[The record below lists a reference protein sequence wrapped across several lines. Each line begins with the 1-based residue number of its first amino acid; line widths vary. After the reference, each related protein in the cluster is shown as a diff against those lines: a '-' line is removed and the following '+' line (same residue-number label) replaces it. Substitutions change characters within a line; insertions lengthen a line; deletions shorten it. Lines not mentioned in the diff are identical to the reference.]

1 LGWYTEE
8 VIVLYVECE
17 RCGWKGCHVE
27 ENRGQRMISNRQKWY
42 GCQKRKKTEVV
53 CLKEGK
59 AQQGGAWPRKLEG
72 TAKERGS

>member
-1 LGWYTEE
+1 
-8 VIVLYVECE
+8 
-17 RCGWKGCHVE
+17 
-27 ENRGQRMISNRQKWY
+27 MISNRQKWY